1 GHIPLA
7 CTPEPV
13 AAAPIEGTASEP
25 AVEFDHLM
33 SVSRLRERPRVGRP
47 IDDENWVRIDALAEE
62 VDRDL
67 EK

>member
-1 GHIPLA
+1 M
-7 CTPEPV
+7 
-13 AAAPIEGTASEP
+13 
-25 AVEFDHLM
+25 M